1 MKPILA
7 AFVGAFLFLS
17 MGFQP
22 IQYIRNVTTLPSTCI
37 TSQSPPVAYQGYIY
51 NCVAGTYQQAGPGSS
66 VNVAV
71 TATSGGTTTLDLSSG
86 DVRTVT
92 MPAGNT
98 TIAFS
103 NIPTGRLTIFIIQ
116 DSVGSRLV
124 TWPASIKWANGTTP
138 TLSVAAS
145 AVDKFEFVCN
155 GTNCYPSSA
164 VFSLQ

>member
-1 MKPILA
+1 MKLILS
-7 AFVGAFLFLS
+7 AFVGAFLFVS

-22 IQYIRNVTTLPSTCI
+22 IQYIKNVTTLPSSCI
-37 TSQSPPVAYQGYIY
+37 TAQSPPVAYQGYVY
-51 NCVAGTYQQAGPGSS
+51 NCVAGTFQKAGPGSS

-116 DSVGSRLV
+116 DSVGSRTV
-124 TWPASIKWANGTTP
+124 TWPSSIKWAGGTTP

-145 AVDKFEFVCN
+145 AVDKFELICN
-155 GTNCYPSSA
+155 GTSCYPTA
-164 VFSLQ
+164 ATYDLK